1 MDNHSYVVNLD
12 TQIVSSISVKQ
23 VHLKDVEIALE
34 RNILGFSVEKKSTKF
49 AVQTSFLWSRES
61 IFLFPS

>member
-34 RNILGFSVEKKSTKF
+34 RNILGFSVEKKPTKF
-49 AVQTSFLWSRES
+49 AVQTSFL
-61 IFLFPS
+61 